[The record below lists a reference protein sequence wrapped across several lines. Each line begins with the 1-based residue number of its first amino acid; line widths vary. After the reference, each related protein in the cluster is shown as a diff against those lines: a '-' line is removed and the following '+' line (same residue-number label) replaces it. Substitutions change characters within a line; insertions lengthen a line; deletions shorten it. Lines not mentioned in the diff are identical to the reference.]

1 MRVFVVSD
9 VHYAGAAERARRGWE
24 SRAIRNPLLR
34 AGAAVYRDALW
45 LRDPTGHNHRLEA
58 FLARAGGADLV
69 IANGDYSCD
78 SAYVGVADDA
88 ACASAAECL
97 GRLRA
102 AFPGR
107 LHPLLGDH
115 ELGKF
120 SLFGRV
126 GGLRLASHA
135 RATRELEIPEG
146 WRVDVPGWSLV
157 GVTSSLVALP
167 VLEREALPEELGR
180 WAELRAAHLAE
191 LDRQL
196 TSLPPDARWL
206 LFCHDPTAL
215 PFLLELPSVRAALPR
230 LGATII
236 GHLHSELVLRPGRL
250 LAGMPEIRFL
260 GATARRLSGALRR
273 AGDWAPFKVRLCP
286 SPAGTQLL
294 KDGGYLE
301 IGLAP
306 DHEPEIVRHRLPW

>member
-1 MRVFVVSD
+1 MRLAVVSD
-9 VHYAGAAERARRGWE
+9 IHYAGDAEKARRGWE
-24 SRAIRNPLLR
+24 SRVIRNPLLR
-34 AGAAVYRDALW
+34 ASASLYRGLFW
-45 LRDPTGHNHRLEA
+45 LRDPTAHNHQLDA
-58 FLARAGGADLV
+58 FLARARGADLV

-78 SAYVGVADDA
+78 SAFVGVADDA

-107 LHPLLGDH
+107 LHALLGDH

-157 GVTSSLVALP
+157 GVASSLVALP
-167 VLEREALPEELGR
+167 VYEREALPEEHAG

-191 LDRQL
+191 LDQRL
-196 TSLPPDARWL
+196 EGLPSDSRWL

-215 PFLLELPSVRAALPR
+215 PFLLERPPVRAALPR
-230 LGATII
+230 LGATIV
-236 GHLHSELVLRPGRL
+236 GHLHSELILRTGRL
-250 LAGMPEIRFL
+250 LAGMPELPFF

-273 AGDWAPFKVRLCP
+273 ARDWAPFRVRLCP
-286 SPAGTQLL
+286 SPSGTQLL

-306 DHEPEIVRHRLPW
+306 GRELEIVRHHLPW